1 MAILQFGLFNGT
13 KGLGGL
19 ADIQA
24 MEGLEKTAISQ
35 LEFVGDMAAKHHLK
49 VYDVR
54 QSDADGGA
62 WWFVGSDCCFH
73 GGFYGCL
80 VLDIEIPKDV
90 Q

>member
-1 MAILQFGLFNGT
+1 
-13 KGLGGL
+13 
-19 ADIQA
+19 
-24 MEGLEKTAISQ
+24 
-35 LEFVGDMAAKHHLK
+35 MAAKHHLK